1 MKLAIAFILLVLNA
15 LMGFPFSWLVLLAIP
30 FAWNLF
36 RIAAAGFVLVLML
49 VIGAMGGK
57 DAFIGVLK
65 AAKDGLKEGLVK

>member
-15 LMGFPFSWLVLLAIP
+15 LMSFPFSWWLLLAIP

-36 RIAAAGFVLVLML
+36 RIALAGCVGVLML
-49 VIGAMGGK
+49 IIGAIGGK

-65 AAKDGLKEGLVK
+65 AMKEGVKEGLVK

>member
-15 LMGFPFSWLVLLAIP
+15 LMGFPFPWLVLLAIP

-57 DAFIGVLK
+57 NAFIGVLK
-65 AAKDGLKEGLVK
+65 AAKDGLIEGLVK